1 MSKLEEFWEDIYKK
15 YVNEKYSLM
24 SLAKEYNCNR
34 QTVRNLLKS
43 HNVEIRDA
51 KHQNKKDVSKE
62 IQEKV
67 IYNYTVLKKGLVPS
81 GKPFGLS
88 QRAVKTILQENGVY
102 IRNYVES
109 KDNLRKYTIDDD
121 YFKTQSHNM
130 AYILGLLASD
140 GSVSSKENG
149 IFIQLKAD
157 DKKILEDINREL
169 KNTRPVKVYSCVGK
183 GEKEREIAKLS
194 FWSSTIKKDLAHYG
208 IVPNKTFI
216 LKPPELLLP
225 EYCISYIRGYF
236 DGDGCIVLNNY
247 TPSFFIGGASKDI
260 IQWMR
265 DFLSTQY
272 NIQTVLR
279 TVKGK
284 LSDNRDWYEITYYG
298 DRARQI
304 FNILYVKDSLYMER
318 KYKKFLSLMK

>member
-1 MSKLEEFWEDIYKK
+1 MSKLEEFWEDICKK
-15 YVNEKYSLM
+15 YINEKCSLM
-24 SLAKEYNCNR
+24 SLAKEYHCDR

-43 HNVEIRDA
+43 HNIEIRDV
-51 KHQNKKDVSKE
+51 KHQNKKDIPKE
-62 IQEKV
+62 TQEKV
-67 IYNYTVLKKGLVPS
+67 IYNYTVLKKGLIPS

-88 QRAVKTILQENGVY
+88 QRMVKTILQENGIY
-102 IRNYVES
+102 IRNYIES
-109 KDNLRKYTIDDD
+109 KDNSRKYSIDDN

-130 AYILGLLASD
+130 AYILGLLAAD

-149 IFIQLKAD
+149 VFIQLKAD
-157 DKKILEDINREL
+157 DKKILEDINKEL
-169 KNTRPVKVYSCVGK
+169 KNTHPIKVYSCI
-183 GEKEREIAKLS
+183 KEERKEEIAKLS

-208 IVPNKTFI
+208 IIPNKTFI
-216 LKPPELLLP
+216 LKPPEFLLP

-236 DGDGCIVLNNY
+236 DGDGCIFLNNY
-247 TPSFFIGGASKDI
+247 TPGFSIGGASKDL
-260 IQWMR
+260 IQWIR
-265 DFLSTQY
+265 DFLSIQY
-272 NIQTVLR
+272 NIQTILR

-284 LSDNRDWYEITYYG
+284 LSENRDWYEITYYG